1 MKVSPF
7 ERRVMN
13 VVEPVLED
21 MGFELVRLKLMGGT
35 QNPTLQIMAEPIK
48 EEDGMSVDDCADISR
63 ELSAILDVEDPID
76 GRYTLEISSPGL
88 DRPLT
93 RPKDFEKYTGFEAR
107 VEIDPPFEG
116 QKKFKGRIVDVD
128 LEEDGFT
135 IETENG
141 DQLDIGFAA
150 VLRAKLILN
159 DELLQ
164 QAQ

>member
-1 MKVSPF
+1 
-7 ERRVMN
+7 
-13 VVEPVLED
+13 
-21 MGFELVRLKLMGGT
+21 
-35 QNPTLQIMAEPIK
+35 
-48 EEDGMSVDDCADISR
+48 MSVQNVHPANNTSFCWFIQFEA